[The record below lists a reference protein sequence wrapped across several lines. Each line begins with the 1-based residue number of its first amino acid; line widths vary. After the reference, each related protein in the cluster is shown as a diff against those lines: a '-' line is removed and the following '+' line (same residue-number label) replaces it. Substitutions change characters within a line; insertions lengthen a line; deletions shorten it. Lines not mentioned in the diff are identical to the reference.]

1 MEKKKIWK
9 DERVQAGVLVLA
21 AFLLLTAWAFM
32 QPLGAGPDEKMR
44 YMVAQYLH
52 EHPGKL
58 PLGDEPTIRDATW
71 GISYFVV
78 KASGKL
84 FPKEGRWLFAA
95 LAGFMP
101 QALFLGTYVNTDSLA
116 LLSMAMIL
124 YSWSCYLEARDWS
137 FRNSILLAVGMAVCA
152 LSYYNAYGW
161 ILCSFLFF
169 CLTVLLC
176 REEPV
181 KQRVAF
187 LLRRGIVIAAV
198 TLALCGWWFIRNA
211 VLYDGDLIG
220 RKACAQCAEK
230 YAAVDYRPSRY
241 PTPEKLNWSWKDI
254 LLYQDPG
261 WQHNWLLTVLVS
273 FIGTF
278 GLMQIYMPYSVSK
291 AYFLFFGMGGIG
303 ILTMLG
309 IFYPKKR
316 TVVKERKAAGSEK
329 LKIKTITVY
338 DKWDRK
344 GIFHLLLILLILIPV
359 GLFMYY
365 VYYSDNQA
373 QGRYIMPA
381 LYPAMYFVT
390 AGWNRLLERFVKKEN
405 IRMWIYRVL
414 TALLAASPFLC
425 YIFLVVPFYG

>member
-1 MEKKKIWK
+1 MQLSVFLP
-9 DERVQAGVLVLA
+9 DSPSVQ
-21 AFLLLTAWAFM
+21 
-32 QPLGAGPDEKMR
+32 
-44 YMVAQYLH
+44 
-52 EHPGKL
+52 
-58 PLGDEPTIRDATW
+58 
-71 GISYFVV
+71 
-78 KASGKL
+78 
-84 FPKEGRWLFAA
+84 
-95 LAGFMP
+95 
-101 QALFLGTYVNTDSLA
+101 
-116 LLSMAMIL
+116 
-124 YSWSCYLEARDWS
+124 
-137 FRNSILLAVGMAVCA
+137 
-152 LSYYNAYGW
+152 
-161 ILCSFLFF
+161 
-169 CLTVLLC
+169 
-176 REEPV
+176 EEPV

-187 LLRRGIVIAAV
+187 LFRRGIVIAAV
-198 TLALCGWWFIRNA
+198 TFALCGWWFIRNA

-278 GLMQIYMPYSVSK
+278 GLMQIYMPYNVSK

-344 GIFHLLLILLILIPV
+344 ESFI
-359 GLFMYY
+359 
-365 VYYSDNQA
+365 
-373 QGRYIMPA
+373 
-381 LYPAMYFVT
+381 
-390 AGWNRLLERFVKKEN
+390 
-405 IRMWIYRVL
+405 
-414 TALLAASPFLC
+414 C
-425 YIFLVVPFYG
+425 C